1 MSELTFRRAST
12 DDVMLLDVMSN
23 APHVFPSLGTDQPWD
38 WPREVEASWQEVWII
53 DLSATTKP
61 IGVVVVLDAAADPSG
76 YWGEVSPGT
85 SAIDIWISDAS
96 QLRKGYGTVMMKH
109 AIDRCFHVHNAHTIL
124 IDPLAKNEGAIAFY
138 QHLGFEVI
146 GPRTFG
152 ADECIVLRLRR
163 PDSGRD

>member
-85 SAIDIWISDAS
+85 YAMDIWISDAS

>member
-1 MSELTFRRAST
+1 
-12 DDVMLLDVMSN
+12 MLLDVMSN

-61 IGVVVVLDAAADPSG
+61 IGVVVVLDAATDPSG

-85 SAIDIWISDAS
+85 CAIDIWISDAS

-124 IDPLAKNEGAIAFY
+124 IDPLAENDGAISFY

-163 PDSGRD
+163 PDSGCD

>member
-1 MSELTFRRAST
+1 
-12 DDVMLLDVMSN
+12 MLLDVMSN

-53 DLSATTKP
+53 DLSATSKP
-61 IGVVVVLDAAADPSG
+61 IGVVIVLDAATDPSG
-76 YWGEVSPGT
+76 YWGEVSPGPC
-85 SAIDIWISDAS
+85 AIDIWISDAS

-124 IDPLAKNEGAIAFY
+124 IDPLAKNEGAMAFY

>member
-85 SAIDIWISDAS
+85 YAIDIWISDAS

>member
-53 DLSATTKP
+53 DLSATSKP
-61 IGVVVVLDAAADPSG
+61 IGVVVVLGAAADPSG

-85 SAIDIWISDAS
+85 YAIDIWISDAS

-109 AIDRCFHVHNAHTIL
+109 AIDRSFHVHNAHTIL

>member
-1 MSELTFRRAST
+1 
-12 DDVMLLDVMSN
+12 MLLDVMSN

-85 SAIDIWISDAS
+85 YAIDIWISEAS

-109 AIDRCFHVHNAHTIL
+109 SIDRCFHVHNAHTIL

>member
-53 DLSATTKP
+53 DLSATSKP

-85 SAIDIWISDAS
+85 YAIDIWISDAS

-163 PDSGRD
+163 PDPGRD

>member
-85 SAIDIWISDAS
+85 YAIDIWISDAS
-96 QLRKGYGTVMMKH
+96 QLRKGYGTVIMKH

>member
-53 DLSATTKP
+53 DLSATSKP
-61 IGVVVVLDAAADPSG
+61 IGVVVVLEAAADPSG

-85 SAIDIWISDAS
+85 YAIDIWISDAS

>member
-12 DDVMLLDVMSN
+12 DDVMLLGVMSN

-38 WPREVEASWQEVWII
+38 WPRGVEASWQEVWII

-85 SAIDIWISDAS
+85 YAIDIWISDAS

>member
-1 MSELTFRRAST
+1 MSEVTFRRASM
-12 DDVMLLDVMSN
+12 DDVMLLEVMSN
-23 APHVFPSLGTDQPWD
+23 APHVLSNLGTDQPWD
-38 WPREVEASWQEVWII
+38 WPHEVEASCQEVWIS
-53 DLSATTKP
+53 DLSATSTP
-61 IGVVVVLDAAADPSG
+61 VGVVVVLDAAADPSG

-85 SAIDIWISDAS
+85 YAIDIWISDAS

>member
-53 DLSATTKP
+53 DLSATSKP

-85 SAIDIWISDAS
+85 YAIDIWISDAS

-146 GPRTFG
+146 GARTFG
-152 ADECIVLRLRR
+152 ADECIVLRLRG

>member
-61 IGVVVVLDAAADPSG
+61 IGVVVVLDTAADPSG

-85 SAIDIWISDAS
+85 YAMDIWISDAS
-96 QLRKGYGTVMMKH
+96 QLRKGYGTVIMKH

-124 IDPLAKNEGAIAFY
+124 TDPLAKNEGAIAFY